1 MEEQTLQQ
9 MEEPITDQKN
19 PIDEAY
25 LKKIAD
31 LEKKIENQ
39 QKDLDRANAA
49 FKNLLENRQESV
61 ANDSTDGVLENIK
74 RLIKH

>member
-1 MEEQTLQQ
+1 MEN
-9 MEEPITDQKN
+9 EEIVQEKN
-19 PIDEAY
+19 AIDEAY
-25 LKKIAD
+25 LQKIAE
-31 LEKKIENQ
+31 LEKKIEDQ

-61 ANDSTDGVLENIK
+61 ANDSVDEILENIK

>member
-9 MEEPITDQKN
+9 VEEPAVEQKS
-19 PIDEAY
+19 PIDAAY
-25 LKKIAD
+25 MQRIAD
-31 LEKKIENQ
+31 LEKKISDQ

-61 ANDSTDGVLENIK
+61 ANDSADDFLENIK

>member
-1 MEEQTLQQ
+1 MEN
-9 MEEPITDQKN
+9 EEIVQEKN
-19 PIDEAY
+19 AIDDAY
-25 LKKIAD
+25 LKKIAE
-31 LEKKIENQ
+31 LEKKIEDQ

-61 ANDSTDGVLENIK
+61 ANDSSDEILENIK

>member
-9 MEEPITDQKN
+9 VEEPTVEQKS

-25 LKKIAD
+25 MQRISELEKKIAD
-31 LEKKIENQ
+31 Q

-61 ANDSTDGVLENIK
+61 ANDSADDFLENIK